1 MAPRKRSPQH
11 EWLKEYPGLHVFPD
25 GRFYVVHPVTGLKAS
40 LGTRDRQTALAL
52 YARLR
57 ARWEPEKVDAVA
69 NALLGRLDSIATARQ
84 PEADLSFAE
93 YARQWR
99 ENVLGVTVS
108 AGGRITMGKT
118 KLVKKGGKPIGELT
132 QRGYGQQCRQI
143 EVAEG
148 AQFRLSDPNLLQ
160 CTRRLLAT
168 WADTP
173 THYNHML
180 AVVSHIYRAAI
191 RDGIAS
197 IDRNPATDI
206 EKMRT
211 GKREVY
217 IPDADY
223 VKITGVLLR
232 HQHMGTEEDGEWR
245 ARICDLLYMLSA
257 RPGDPF
263 KLTEKNLRLPVV
275 DLSAPE
281 EDRDF
286 GSISFGHAKTA
297 QDQIIDMNSDMREVV
312 EWLLAFKRRYRI
324 FNQHLLCYPPYMGR
338 NAGKPVSHRQM
349 WQYFHDA
356 VIEAGFPKGK
366 YRLQDLRKKGLT
378 DEFVHQGEND
388 KGGHKGQAMKDYYR
402 LITPPKRARN
412 TLVDLRKVAGK

>member
-11 EWLKEYPGLHVFPD
+11 DWLKDYPGLHIFPD

-69 NALLGRLDSIATARQ
+69 SALLGRLDSLATARQ
-84 PEADLSFAE
+84 PEADLTFAE
-93 YARQWR
+93 YAKQWR
-99 ENVLGVTVS
+99 ENTLGVTVS
-108 AGGRITMGKT
+108 AGGRVTLGDT
-118 KLVKKGGKPIGELT
+118 KLVKKGGKPLGELT
-132 QRGYGQQCRQI
+132 RRDYGKQCRQI
-143 EVAEG
+143 EAAEA
-148 AQFRLSDPNLLQ
+148 AQFKLSDPNLLQ
-160 CTRRLLAT
+160 RTRKLLAT
-168 WADTP
+168 WADKP
-173 THYNHML
+173 VHYNHML

-191 RDGIAS
+191 REGIAS

-206 EKMRT
+206 EKMQTR
-211 GKREVY
+211 KRDVY
-217 IPDADY
+217 FPDADY
-223 VKITGVLLR
+223 VKITGTLMR

-263 KLTEKNLRLPVV
+263 KLTEANLHL
-275 DLSAPE
+275 DTGE
-281 EDRDF
+281 HGE
-286 GSISFGHAKTA
+286 IHFGHSKTDVG
-297 QDQIIDMNSDMREVV
+297 QVIEMNAEMREVV
-312 EWLLAFKRRYRI
+312 EWFLAFKRRFRI
-324 FNQHLLCYPPYMGR
+324 FNKHLLCYPPYMGR

-378 DEFVHQGEND
+378 DEYVSQGENE
-388 KGGHKGQAMKDYYR
+388 KGGHLTAQMADYYR
-402 LITPPKRARN
+402 LIKPPKRAKN